1 MADAFILLG
10 IVMAMVS
17 LGFILIN
24 KLSVLYLLGACS
36 RYVPAWPVCNS
47 GMRLTGGDGEKYVP
61 AWM

>member
-24 KLSVLYLLGACS
+24 KLFCFISAGCLI
-36 RYVPAWPVCNS
+36 RYAPAWPVFNS

-61 AWM
+61 V